1 MMDKDYVFISYSSTD
16 SGYVQQ
22 LVDVLKECQIAY
34 WKAPEMIPAGS
45 NYAKEIPKAIR
56 DCSVFLLVLSGTSQ
70 NSIWV
75 EKEVDAAICNH
86 KQIIP
91 VKIDDTSLNDMFRFY
106 LNNVQ
111 TVEVETKYNMPLSDE
126 MCNML
131 KKVFK
136 EVMATVKKEA
146 THTEVIQKDNI
157 QADMP
162 QQKASCSDENAE
174 SDKKLE
180 LTQKSKLV
188 QTPESDHKRNLN
200 RNQDKNKNR
209 NLVDTR
215 SNAFR
220 LNKVPIQCE
229 YCGGLVKQT
238 TMGVYHCVECN
249 AEHYDDL
256 QKVRNFLEEVGTATP
271 AVISKS
277 TGVSIRT
284 IEYFWQNDLV
294 DRPRTIEEK
303 RKCSKCGAVI
313 EVGYLCESC
322 RLKQNR
328 VESNKKKG
336 VWHSEVWRK

>member
-162 QQKASCSDENAE
+162 QQKASSSDENE
-174 SDKKLE
+174 VSDKKLE

-200 RNQDKNKNR
+200 RNQDKNKNYQ
-209 NLVDTR
+209 N
-215 SNAFR
+215 N
-220 LNKVPIQCE
+220 QC
-229 YCGGLVKQT
+229 
-238 TMGVYHCVECN
+238 
-249 AEHYDDL
+249 
-256 QKVRNFLEEVGTATP
+256 
-271 AVISKS
+271 
-277 TGVSIRT
+277 
-284 IEYFWQNDLV
+284 
-294 DRPRTIEEK
+294 
-303 RKCSKCGAVI
+303 
-313 EVGYLCESC
+313 
-322 RLKQNR
+322 
-328 VESNKKKG
+328 
-336 VWHSEVWRK
+336 WHKI